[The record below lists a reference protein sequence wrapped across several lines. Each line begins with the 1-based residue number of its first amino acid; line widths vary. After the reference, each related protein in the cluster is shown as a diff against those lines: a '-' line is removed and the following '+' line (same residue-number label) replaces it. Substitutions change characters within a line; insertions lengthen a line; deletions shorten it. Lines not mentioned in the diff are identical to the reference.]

1 MKECFREPVQR
12 VKGVKIL
19 KASSKVMTFS
29 ANFCAGSVYFV
40 YIAQQRELL
49 AHFAQHWQIRVQN
62 EKSCQ
67 RVNKKVQKQ

>member
-49 AHFAQHWQIRVQN
+49 AHFAQH
-62 EKSCQ
+62 
-67 RVNKKVQKQ
+67 